1 MRKQTFGGT
10 KTTEQHTKEYDQ
22 LDIPMYHGWFQI
34 LPRFGHKN
42 MVLCFQEGE
51 QNMHRL
57 Q

>member
-10 KTTEQHTKEYDQ
+10 KTTEQHTKEYVQ

-42 MVLCFQEGE
+42 MIVCFQEGE

-57 Q
+57 